1 MNNSGNIV
9 KSNKEF
15 WLVDQIIYSHV
26 SEAEYINGFNRLF
39 NDWKMES
46 GGYLSILME
55 EKYEDVMLN
64 NGLRKISNT
73 VEYTRTLDVLADTD
87 SKFYPHALSEPLLSD
102 DAFARLYEQC
112 RSGSFNQNIPQ
123 SIETVMDSLKRE
135 LGVNWRNHCFYFAYE
150 GEIVGLAIPH
160 LEKGTS
166 GEGRLFYFGLVP
178 KWRGKGIG
186 ASIHNHALKLM
197 KGLNAQTYVGSTDV
211 NNQYMIKIFEKN
223 GCTLRNVKGIYRF
236 DCASNQCRK
245 DD

>member
-1 MNNSGNIV
+1 MVDLYNIV

-64 NGLRKISNT
+64 NGLRKISNI

-87 SKFYPHALSEPLLSD
+87 SKFYPHSLSEQLLSD
-102 DAFARLYEQC
+102 DAFASLYEQC
-112 RSGSFNQNIPQ
+112 RSGSLNQNIQQP
-123 SIETVMDSLKRE
+123 IETVMGSLKRE
-135 LGVNWRNHCFYFAYE
+135 LGMNWRDHCYYFIYE
-150 GEIVGLAIPH
+150 GEIVGIAIPH
-160 LEKGTS
+160 LEKGTCA
-166 GEGRLFYFGLVP
+166 EGRLFYFGLVP

-186 ASIHNHALKLM
+186 ARIHNHALKLM
-197 KGLNAQTYVGSTDV
+197 KELNAQIYVGSTDV

-223 GCTLRNVKGIYRF
+223 GCTLRNVKGIYRI
-236 DCASNQCRK
+236 DCK
-245 DD
+245 